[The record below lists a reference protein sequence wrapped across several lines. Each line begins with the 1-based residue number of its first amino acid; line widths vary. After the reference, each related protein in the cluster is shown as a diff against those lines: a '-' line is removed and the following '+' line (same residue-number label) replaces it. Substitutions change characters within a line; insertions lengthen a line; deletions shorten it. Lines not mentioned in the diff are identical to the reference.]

1 MSPRTVSARVL
12 TLAIVACPLALAACG
27 RVLPTAPAAARGH
40 STALAQTTLSGTNG
54 VDAGDVAVVLMAPG
68 TDAASLADSY
78 GAGLEAGSTA
88 LCARLSPGGVETCDA
103 LITRMSGDP
112 RVVTVERDAILE
124 TAESRQESYA
134 SDDGFGS
141 MQAWLEQPAADA
153 IHLDQ
158 ALQISDGRGV
168 TVAVLDTGID
178 PAHPALRNRLV
189 PGYDFVDDDAAP
201 TDMPDGIDND
211 GDGRIDEAFGHGT
224 HVAGIVALTAPGA
237 RIMPVRVLDADGR
250 GGIAAVATGMRWAI
264 DHGANVLSLSLGML
278 HNSDAIQDLLERA
291 EASGVVVVC
300 SAGNWGAEDPREY
313 PGASSHAT
321 AIGATDAS
329 AHPASF
335 SSFGD
340 QLSLCAPG
348 VAVRSAYPGGGWRLW
363 SGTSMST
370 PFVAGTA
377 ALLLSRH
384 PEWNGAQVFQR
395 LGSTATPITGATAA
409 QQGKLGDGMLDAG
422 AALRPDAVGTT
433 PIADEVPSPRLRR
446 P

>member
-1 MSPRTVSARVL
+1 MSRTVPILVL
-12 TLAIVACPLALAACG
+12 TLALLAPSLVLSGCG
-27 RVLPTAPAAARGH
+27 RALSTAPVAVRAGAGAAQPSR
-40 STALAQTTLSGTNG
+40 ALPGG
-54 VDAGDVAVVLMAPG
+54 DEGDVAVVLMTPG

-78 GAGLEAGSTA
+78 GAALRIGTTT
-88 LCARLSPGGVETCDA
+88 LCARLAPGGGETADG
-103 LITRMSGDP
+103 LITRMAGDA
-112 RVVTVERDAILE
+112 RVVTAERDGILE

-134 SDDGFGS
+134 SDDGNGS
-141 MQAWLEQPAADA
+141 MQTFLEQPATDA

-158 ALQISDGRGV
+158 ALAISDGQGV

-178 PAHPALRNRLV
+178 PDHPALRSRLV
-189 PGYDFVDDDAAP
+189 PGWDFVGGDAVP
-201 TDMPDGIDND
+201 TDVGDGLDND

-250 GGIAAVATGMRWAI
+250 G
-264 DHGANVLSLSLGML
+264 
-278 HNSDAIQDLLERA
+278 AIQNLLEQA
-291 EASGVVVVC
+291 EANGVVVIC

-313 PGASSHAT
+313 PGASSHAV
-321 AIGATDAS
+321 AIGATDAG

-340 QLSLCAPG
+340 HLALCAPG
-348 VAVRSAYPGGGWRLW
+348 IAVRSAFPGGGWRLW

-384 PEWNGAQVFQR
+384 PEWNAAQVFER
-395 LGSTATPITGATAA
+395 LGATATPITGATSA

-422 AALRPDAVGTT
+422 AALRPDAIGGT
-433 PIADEVPSPRLRR
+433 PLADEVPLPKLRR

>member
-1 MSPRTVSARVL
+1 MSRTVPILVL
-12 TLAIVACPLALAACG
+12 TLALLAPSLVLSGCG
-27 RVLPTAPAAARGH
+27 RALSTAPVAARAGAGAAQP
-40 STALAQTTLSGTNG
+40 SRALPGG
-54 VDAGDVAVVLMAPG
+54 DEGDVAVVLMTPG

-78 GAGLEAGSTA
+78 GAALQGGTTT
-88 LCARLSPGGVETCDA
+88 LCARLAPGGGETADG
-103 LITRMSGDP
+103 LITRMAGDA
-112 RVVTVERDAILE
+112 RVVTAERDGILE

-141 MQAWLEQPAADA
+141 MQTFLEQPATDA

-158 ALQISDGRGV
+158 ALAISDGQGV

-178 PAHPALRNRLV
+178 PDHPALRSRLV
-189 PGYDFVDDDAAP
+189 PGWDFVGGDAVP
-201 TDMPDGIDND
+201 TDVGDGLDND

-264 DHGANVLSLSLGML
+264 DHGATVLSLSLGML
-278 HNSDAIQDLLERA
+278 RNSDAIQNLLEQA
-291 EASGVVVVC
+291 EANGVVVIC

-313 PGASSHAT
+313 PGASSHAV
-321 AIGATDAS
+321 AIGATDAG

-340 QLSLCAPG
+340 HLALCAPG
-348 VAVRSAYPGGGWRLW
+348 IAVRSAFPGGGWRLW

-384 PEWNGAQVFQR
+384 PEWNAAQVFER
-395 LGSTATPITGATAA
+395 LGATATPITGATSA

-422 AALRPDAVGTT
+422 AALRPDAIGGT
-433 PIADEVPSPRLRR
+433 PLADEVPLPKLRR